1 MKLFLK
7 ILAVV
12 LFVGYFVASIIL
24 WSNKDDMIVCQRFYI
39 SVCDSAECDL
49 ITADKLYNYLR
60 KEHLLPQGK
69 PCSDINLS
77 VIEKCVDRID
87 LLTNINCY
95 YVQNGDVYL
104 QVEQR
109 RPFVRVMTDD
119 GDAYYLDKQGERIA
133 VDTMYVAD
141 VPLITGNVD
150 DKIMSVSLIPLVE
163 YIEAHDFWS
172 NQVSQ
177 IYISPQHEV
186 KIAPRV
192 GNHTILLGSI
202 DNYKRKLESVLA
214 LYNQAIPDVGW
225 DAYEVISVKYKNQIV
240 CTRRDKKYRHD
251 TWTKKILQTYE

>member
-95 YVQNGDVYL
+95 YV
-104 QVEQR
+104 
-109 RPFVRVMTDD
+109 FF
-119 GDAYYLDKQGERIA
+119 K
-133 VDTMYVAD
+133 
-141 VPLITGNVD
+141 
-150 DKIMSVSLIPLVE
+150 
-163 YIEAHDFWS
+163 
-172 NQVSQ
+172 
-177 IYISPQHEV
+177 
-186 KIAPRV
+186 
-192 GNHTILLGSI
+192 
-202 DNYKRKLESVLA
+202 
-214 LYNQAIPDVGW
+214 
-225 DAYEVISVKYKNQIV
+225 
-240 CTRRDKKYRHD
+240 
-251 TWTKKILQTYE
+251 